1 MKDWIWAVMTIFSLS
16 LINCKKTNQPN
27 QLTSTEKYKDS
38 IPRYD
43 SLEWAKEF
51 EFEPVNLI
59 DKANKYR
66 LLDKFYNEF
75 WLHKNV
81 SGGFLVAQNGKI
93 LYEGYSG
100 YSNIE
105 EGKPLTAETP
115 LHIASISKVLTGLAV
130 LKLVENKKIGL
141 KDKVSKYLTGFP
153 YEEITI
159 ENLMNHRSGLPNY
172 LHLSDDKKYW
182 DKTKVMTNEDL
193 LNLLIT
199 HKPEALAQPGK
210 KFAYNNTNFVLLALI
225 IEKVTGL
232 KYAEAM
238 DYMVF
243 KPLGMTNTF
252 VFKFDKDS
260 GKVSKSYEYNGKE
273 WAYDHLDA
281 TYGDKNI
288 YSTPRDLLKMDIA
301 MYSDKFLPKKLKE
314 LAWKGYSY
322 ESRGVKNYGLGI
334 RLMEWDNGN
343 KILYHNGW
351 WHGNNSTYVR
361 DFQNQSVIIALGNR
375 RNRTIY
381 STFRLVSL
389 FGDYPF
395 QTELETGP
403 RTSTGAEDSLN
414 KLQKDIDSTKQKSL
428 EDRVKNNKEK
438 VDSLKQENKK
448 IKKHRK

>member
-1 MKDWIWAVMTIFSLS
+1 MKEWMWAMIAIISLT
-16 LINCKKTNQPN
+16 LINCKKADENITSN
-27 QLTSTEKYKDS
+27 LTTTDKYKDS
-38 IPRYD
+38 IPRFD
-43 SLEWAKEF
+43 SLDWANEF
-51 EFEPVNLI
+51 RFASVNLI
-59 DKANKYR
+59 DRANKYR

-81 SGGFLVAQNGKI
+81 SGGILIAQNGKI
-93 LYEGYSG
+93 IYEGYSG
-100 YSNIE
+100 YSDME
-105 EGKPLTAETP
+105 KGTALTAETP
-115 LHIASISKVLTGLAV
+115 LHIASISKVLTGLAI
-130 LKLVENKKIGL
+130 LKLVENKKL
-141 KDKVSKYLTGFP
+141 KLNDKVDEYLNGFP
-153 YEEITI
+153 YEDVTI
-159 ENLMNHRSGLPNY
+159 EDLLTHRSGLPNY
-172 LHLSDDKKYW
+172 LHLSEDKKYW
-182 DKTKVMTNEDL
+182 DKSKVMTNQDL
-193 LNLLIT
+193 LDLFIT
-199 HKPEALAQPGK
+199 SKPEILAKPGK

-232 KYAEAM
+232 KYADAM

-243 KPLGMTNTF
+243 KPLGMTHTF
-252 VFKFDKDS
+252 VFQYEKDS
-260 GKVSKSYEYNGKE
+260 AKVSKSYEFNGKE

-314 LAWKGYSY
+314 KAWKGYSY
-322 ESRGVKNYGLGI
+322 ESKGVKNYGLGI

-389 FGDYPF
+389 FGNYPF
-395 QTELETGP
+395 ETDLETGSS
-403 RTSTGAEDSLN
+403 TTTGAEDSLN
-414 KLQKDIDSTKQKSL
+414 KLQKDIDSTKQKTI
-428 EDRVKNNKEK
+428 EEK
-438 VDSLKQENKK
+438 VKK
-448 IKKHRK
+448 KR